1 MNLLTIDVGNSRCKF
16 CFGNMDEPMPID
28 LLAAIELDEIEE
40 RFSAFASFDQCVISS
55 VNSEA
60 SGRIRRI
67 LAQKVTANQLVFLN
81 SKNSPLSLLIDSP
94 ETLGADRLAAAFAA
108 FKRANGAA
116 IVVDSG
122 TAVTVDRIN
131 AGGGFEGGSIFP
143 GVELAFQSLAN
154 HTDKLPRVALEPG
167 LTPHTFGNDTKSALQ
182 SGVFWSQVGAIERIV
197 SNYRNEL
204 GDVPVYFTG
213 GVGKPMCG
221 ATELEGQ
228 FVEQLVLEGLWEFG
242 RIRTLQT

>member
-16 CFGNMDEPMPID
+16 CFGNLDEPMPID

-40 RFSAFASFDQCVISS
+40 RFSALASFDQCVISS

-108 FKRANGAA
+108 FKRSNGSA

-131 AGGGFEGGSIFP
+131 LDGGFEGGAIFP
-143 GVELAFQSLAN
+143 GVNLAFQSLAN
-154 HTDKLPRVALEPG
+154 HTDKLPNVALEAG
-167 LTPHTFGNDTKSALQ
+167 VTPKTFGKETKSAIQ
-182 SGVFWSQVGAIERIV
+182 SGVFWGQVGAIERIV
-197 SNYRNEL
+197 ENYRRDL
-204 GDVPVYFTG
+204 GDVPVFFTG
-213 GVGKPMCG
+213 GVGESMCH
-221 ATELEGQ
+221 ATNLNGE

-242 RIRTLQT
+242 RARALPT

>member
-1 MNLLTIDVGNSRCKF
+1 MNLLTIDIGNSRCKF
-16 CFGNMDEPMPID
+16 CFGNMDEPMPIE
-28 LLAAIELDEIEE
+28 LLTAIELNEIEE

-60 SGRIRRI
+60 SGLVRRI
-67 LAQKVTANQLVFLN
+67 LGEKVTANQLVFLN
-81 SKNSPLSLLIDSP
+81 AKNSPLDLLIDSP

-108 FKRANGAA
+108 YKRAAGAA

-131 AGGGFEGGSIFP
+131 FDGGFEGGVIFP
-143 GVELAFQSLAN
+143 GVNLAFQSLAN
-154 HTDKLPRVALEPG
+154 HTDKLPSVSLESGTIPQF
-167 LTPHTFGNDTKSALQ
+167 FGKDTKSALR

-197 SNYRNEL
+197 KNYHQEL
-204 GDVPVYFTG
+204 GDVPVFFTG
-213 GVGKPMCG
+213 GVGESMCD
-221 ATELEGQ
+221 ATDFNGQ